1 MRIYFDQEPAMRHLT
16 RTLVAASAASVLSVA
31 VLADTPPAASSTP
44 DPGALSSSLGLYV
57 FPAKN
62 QTAQTQSN
70 DEAACFGWAKTRSG
84 IDPMAI
90 KPRAAAT
97 TQQAGTSPSDAG
109 KGAVAGGAVKGA
121 LLGTAVGAIA
131 GDTGKGAAIGAT
143 TGAFAGAGAK
153 RQAKSQAAATQQQQ
167 QAAAEQA
174 AAASVAQQKAD
185 YNKAFSACMEGKGYT
200 VK

>member
-1 MRIYFDQEPAMRHLT
+1 MRHRT
-16 RTLVAASAASVLSVA
+16 RTLVAASAASLLSVA
-31 VLADTPPAASSTP
+31 VLADTPPATAAAT

-62 QTAQTQSN
+62 QAAKTQSN
-70 DEAACFGWAKTRSG
+70 DEASCFGWAKTRTG

-90 KPRAAAT
+90 KPQTAAAP
-97 TQQAGTSPSDAG
+97 QQASTTSPADAG

-143 TGAFAGAGAK
+143 TGAFAGAGSR
-153 RQAKSQAAATQQQQ
+153 RQAKSQAAASQQQQ
-167 QAAAEQA
+167 QAAADQAAAQA
-174 AAASVAQQKAD
+174 AAASVAQQKSD